1 MARDFLTPIDLAF
14 NQLLGLR
21 IENRDTAPA
30 GVDDGVIYFDTT
42 DNCYKLR
49 QAGAWFELATS
60 GVLVGT
66 FVQRPV
72 ASAGAI
78 GTLYYATDSE
88 TLFIDTG
95 GTWKAFAPAVPT
107 ASTGDMF
114 IIRATASGFE
124 WVQVT
129 EDPA

>member
-14 NQLLGLR
+14 NQILGLR

-30 GVDDGVIYFDTT
+30 GAEDGVVYFDTI

-49 QAGAWFELATS
+49 QSGAWFELATS

-72 ASAGAI
+72 ASAGTI

-88 TLFIDTG
+88 TLFIDIG
-95 GTWKAFAPAVPT
+95 GTWKAFAPAAPT
-107 ASTGDMF
+107 AAVGDMF
-114 IIRATASGFE
+114 LIRATASGFE

-129 EDPA
+129 EDPV